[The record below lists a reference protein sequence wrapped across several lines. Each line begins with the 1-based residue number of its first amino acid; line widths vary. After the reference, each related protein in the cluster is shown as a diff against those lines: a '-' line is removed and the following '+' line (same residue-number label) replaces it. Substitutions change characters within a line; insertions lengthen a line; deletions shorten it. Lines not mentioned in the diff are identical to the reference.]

1 MAEKLTP
8 KQKAFCDAY
17 IENGGNATQA
27 AAKAGYSEKTA
38 YATGAENL
46 RKPQIKT
53 YIADRQKEIDS
64 ERICSIKEIQE
75 FRTRIVRGEEKDQFE
90 LDVAATDKLK
100 AANDLEKALRIKE
113 AEEEKQRAAEAARNA
128 GTYHMD
134 LDIISDALHP
144 MIRSIRNRKHKE
156 YIARGGRASAKS
168 TGFGCEG
175 IEIIKNYPDVHILA
189 VRKVAATLKDSVY
202 AKFKWAIEKQ
212 GLQDEFRC
220 LISPLEIIYKPTG
233 QKIYFRGADDPLK
246 IKSIAPEF
254 GYIGAVWFEEL
265 DQFFGPDEI
274 RNIEQSALRGGDLA
288 LKFKSYNPPKSANNW
303 ANKYVDEI
311 KDEPT
316 VFISHSTYLDVP
328 EEWLGES
335 FIEDAERLKRM
346 NPEAYEHEY
355 MGIPNGNGGSVFTY
369 VEERTIT
376 DEEIAT
382 MDTIYQGVD
391 WGWYPDP
398 FAFIRAYYNRREETI
413 YLIDEFG
420 TNNESNQST
429 AQWIIDHGYNDYV
442 IIADSAEK
450 KSVSDFRDC
459 GVTTRAAVKGPGSV
473 EYGMKWLQV
482 RKIVYDK
489 ARTPKAGKEI
499 KEYEYAR
506 DKNGEVVSGYV
517 DKNNH
522 FIDALRYAFEPVS
535 GRRGNSA

>member
-27 AAKAGYSEKTA
+27 AIKAGYSAKSARTNGQRMLTYDA
-38 YATGAENL
+38 ISA
-46 RKPQIKT
+46 
-53 YIADRQKEIDS
+53 YIAERQKEIDS
-64 ERICSIKEIQE
+64 TRISSIQEIQE
-75 FRTRIVRGEEKDQFE
+75 LRTRILRGEEKDQFE
-90 LDVAATDKLK
+90 LDVAVTDKLK

-113 AEEEKQRAAEAARNA
+113 VEEEKQRAIEAARNA

-134 LDIISDALHP
+134 LDIISDVLHP
-144 MIRSIRNRKHKE
+144 MIRSIRGLKHKE
-156 YIARGGRASAKS
+156 YIAEGGRGSTKS
-168 TGFGCEG
+168 SGFGNDV
-175 IEIIKNYPDVHILA
+175 IEVMKNYPDVHILA

-202 AKFKWAIEKQ
+202 AKIKWAIEKQ
-212 GLQDEFRC
+212 GLQEEFKC
-220 LISPLEIIYKPTG
+220 LISPLEIIYKATG
-233 QKIYFRGADDPLK
+233 QKIYFRGADDPFK
-246 IKSIAPEF
+246 IKSITPEF
-254 GYIGAVWFEEL
+254 GYIGGVWFEEL
-265 DQFFGPDEI
+265 DQFFGPEEI
-274 RNIEQSALRGGDLA
+274 RNIEQSALRGGDIA
-288 LKFKSYNPPKSANNW
+288 LKFKSFNPPKSANNW
-303 ANKYVDEI
+303 ANKYVDEM

-316 VFISHSTYLDVP
+316 VYISHSTYLDVP
-328 EEWLGES
+328 QEWLGKT

-369 VEERTIT
+369 VEERTVT
-376 DEEIAT
+376 DEEIAA

-398 FAFIRAYYNRREETI
+398 FAFIRVYYNRREETI
-413 YLIDEFG
+413 YLIDEYG

>member
-27 AAKAGYSEKTA
+27 AIKAGYSQRSSRT
-38 YATGAENL
+38 TGQRMLTYDAVSA
-46 RKPQIKT
+46 
-53 YIADRQKEIDS
+53 YIAERQKEIES
-64 ERICSIKEIQE
+64 VRIGSIQEIQE
-75 FRTRIVRGEEKDQFE
+75 LRTRIIRGEEKDQFE
-90 LDVAATDKLK
+90 LDVAVTDKLK

-113 AEEEKQRAAEAARNA
+113 VEEDKQRAIEAARNA
-128 GTYHMD
+128 GVYHMD
-134 LDIISDALHP
+134 LDIISDVLHP
-144 MIRSIRNRKHKE
+144 MIRSIRGRKHKE
-156 YIARGGRASAKS
+156 YIAEGGRGSGKS
-168 TGFGCEG
+168 SGFGCDV
-175 IEIIKNYPDVHILA
+175 IEVIKNYPDVHILA
-189 VRKVAATLKDSVY
+189 VRKVATTLKDSVY
-202 AKFKWAIEKQ
+202 AKIKWAIEKQ
-212 GLQDEFRC
+212 GLQEEFRC
-220 LISPLEIIYKPTG
+220 LISPLEIVYKATG
-233 QKIYFRGADDPLK
+233 QKIYFRGADDPVK
-246 IKSIAPEF
+246 IKSITPEF
-254 GYIGAVWFEEL
+254 GYIGGVWFEEL
-265 DQFFGPDEI
+265 DQFFGPEEI
-274 RNIEQSALRGGDLA
+274 RNIEQSALRGGDIA
-288 LKFKSYNPPKSANNW
+288 LKFKSFNPPKSANNW
-303 ANKYVDEI
+303 ANKYVKDM

-328 EEWLGES
+328 QEWLGET

-369 VEERTIT
+369 VKERTIT
-376 DEEIAT
+376 DEEIAV

-398 FAFIRAYYNRREETI
+398 FAFIRAYYNPREETI
-413 YLIDEFG
+413 YLIDEYG

-429 AQWIIDHGYNDYV
+429 AQWIIDHGYNDYL
-442 IIADSAEK
+442 IMADSAEK

-522 FIDALRYAFEPVS
+522 FIDALRYAFEPLS

>member
-27 AAKAGYSEKTA
+27 AIKAGYSQKAART
-38 YATGAENL
+38 TGQRMTTYDAVSA
-46 RKPQIKT
+46 
-53 YIADRQKEIDS
+53 YIAERLKEVDS
-64 ERICSIKEIQE
+64 ARISSIQEIQE
-75 FRTRIVRGEEKDQFE
+75 LRTRILRGEEKDQFE
-90 LDVAATDKLK
+90 LDVAVADKLK

-113 AEEEKQRAAEAARNA
+113 VEEEKQRAIEAARNA

-134 LDIISDALHP
+134 LDIISDVLHP
-144 MIRSIRNRKHKE
+144 MIRSIRGRKHKE
-156 YIARGGRASAKS
+156 YIAEGGRGSGKS
-168 TGFGCEG
+168 SGFGCDV
-175 IEIIKNYPDVHILA
+175 IEVIKNYPDVHILA
-189 VRKVAATLKDSVY
+189 VRKVATTLKDSVY
-202 AKFKWAIEKQ
+202 AKIKWAIEKQ
-212 GLQDEFRC
+212 GLQEEFRC
-220 LISPLEIIYKPTG
+220 LISPLEIVYKATG
-233 QKIYFRGADDPLK
+233 QKIYFRGADDPVK
-246 IKSIAPEF
+246 IKSITPEF
-254 GYIGAVWFEEL
+254 GYIGGVWFEEL
-265 DQFFGPDEI
+265 DQFFGPEEI
-274 RNIEQSALRGGDLA
+274 RNIEQSALRGGDIA
-288 LKFKSYNPPKSANNW
+288 LKFKSFNPPKSANNW
-303 ANKYVDEI
+303 ANKYV
-311 KDEPT
+311 KDMENEPT

-328 EEWLGES
+328 QEWLGET

-369 VEERTIT
+369 VKERTIT
-376 DEEIAT
+376 DEEIAA

-398 FAFIRAYYNRREETI
+398 FAFIRAYYNPREETI
-413 YLIDEFG
+413 YLIDEYG

-429 AQWIIDHGYNDYV
+429 AQWIIDHGYNDYI